1 MEIKVENKDLFSQE
15 NDIIVPENFNEA
27 DEQLAKIAEMSK
39 RPYLLLKENNFF
51 EAKIAF
57 EEILKIFYLLALNF

>member
-1 MEIKVENKDLFSQE
+1 MEKDLFSQE

-51 EAKIAF
+51 EGHLISLGR
-57 EEILKIFYLLALNF
+57 ILGATKSTWSL